1 MPFGASRNA
10 RALEP
15 SEDLIVRA
23 FDRRAQRSRS
33 DVLVRSIDWRAT
45 AGDIDDWSRAALH
58 QLIDARLAPGSIVA
72 ISAPS
77 GPAFLAAFLAVRR
90 ALCPALLIDRRA
102 PAAERA
108 RVLTTMGARA
118 VLICAVDNA
127 TGVFDARVESVTDPV
142 QAMARGLPATARPD
156 WAVIKLTSGST
167 GQPRGVAVSA
177 EALLADEDA
186 LATTMGLRADDR
198 LLAAVP
204 MSHSYGF
211 TTLAMAC
218 LVRGLQLI
226 MPADDGPFAPIHA
239 AERGEATVLPTV
251 PAYVQAVL
259 RMSQPPP
266 WPSSVRLFFTAG
278 APLLPAT
285 AAEFRHS
292 AGRPLHVFYGSSEC
306 GGICFDRAGDA
317 GERGTVGTPV
327 DGVSISWSPL
337 NPTDVTTLAT
347 TTNGLLTV
355 RSAAVGDTYMPAA
368 DPRLG
373 DGRFVTADLAE
384 WRGNEIALL
393 GRADRILNIRGF
405 KVDPDEV
412 ERIVAELPGVD
423 DVIVT
428 AAPGPDGTS
437 TVVRAVIACR
447 PGVIDADA
455 VMTWCRPRLAEHKMP
470 RRIVFIRELPRTPRG
485 KIDHAALEHA

>member
-15 SEDLIVRA
+15 SDDVIVRA

-33 DVLVRSIDWRAT
+33 DILVRSIDWRAT
-45 AGDIDDWSRAALH
+45 AGDIDDWSRAALR
-58 QLIDARLAPGSIVA
+58 QMIDARLAPGSVVA
-72 ISAPS
+72 IAAPS

-90 ALCPALLIDRRA
+90 AHCTALLIDRRA
-102 PAAERA
+102 PAADRA
-108 RVLTTMGARA
+108 RVLSTIGARA
-118 VLICAVDNA
+118 VLSCTVDA
-127 TGVFDARVESVTDPV
+127 RAGAFDARVECVDKADR
-142 QAMARGLPATARPD
+142 AMVRGITAEAHPD
-156 WAVIKLTSGST
+156 WAAIKLTSGST

-177 EALLADEDA
+177 DALLADEDA
-186 LATTMGLRADDR
+186 LATTMGLRATDR

-211 TTLAMAC
+211 TTLALAC

-226 MPADDGPFAPIHA
+226 MPADDGPLAPIHA

-266 WPSSVRLFFTAG
+266 WPSSVRLFITAG
-278 APLLPAT
+278 APLLPAI

-292 AGRPLHVFYGSSEC
+292 SGRPLHVFYGSSEC

-337 NPTDVTTLAT
+337 NPMDVSSLPAT
-347 TTNGLLTV
+347 TSGLVTV
-355 RSAAVGDTYMPAA
+355 RSAAVGDTYVPES

-373 DGRFVTADLAE
+373 GGRFVTADVAE
-384 WRGNEIALL
+384 WR
-393 GRADRILNIRGF
+393 
-405 KVDPDEV
+405 
-412 ERIVAELPGVD
+412 
-423 DVIVT
+423 
-428 AAPGPDGTS
+428 DG
-437 TVVRAVIACR
+437 
-447 PGVIDADA
+447 
-455 VMTWCRPRLAEHKMP
+455 
-470 RRIVFIRELPRTPRG
+470 
-485 KIDHAALEHA
+485 